1 MEDNLLE
8 RQLLLMKYN
17 MNLTLTENLDNVK
30 DVLEEQGVVRDVVM
44 GGGIAARELEGVLK
58 TMMKD
63 SKVANALEKVTL
75 TDAKGMR
82 TGVRTAEELASAIK
96 LNKLTPMLKGEL
108 ELAILK
114 SRTTNKSLIDA
125 AASNLARNK
134 SFLNK
139 YSSSLAKGQVE
150 YEKALKAAGYSE
162 EAITSIVKQTENIG
176 GKIKSGEDILKGS
189 NKISKDVDAGRNI
202 RTEKDLGNL
211 KTQKGRWEGLKKLAL
226 DKGLRVLE
234 YAKKLGWRKLMMYG
248 AAGWLAIYL
257 WRNWFSSKPKLW
269 SQCLIDFVGYNN
281 FSKAVQI
288 KSNVLSVKGKTGLQS
303 LDMNG
308 YTYFRNDG
316 TAKNGQF
323 EGTWECDGEKLV
335 ITFDGQEY
343 YPIKG
348 AVKPQ
353 EDNTG
358 GGVVTG
364 GGVSDKAT
372 TEAPTYRAC
381 SGTYN
386 KGCKS
391 DVIRKVQGCLNI
403 KMDGLFG
410 PKTEAAVQA
419 KLGNLIFTDADVDK
433 ICNIS
438 AQSTTTTTTL
448 KPVEEPKLAEPES
461 IASIN
466 DFTKGL

>member
-1 MEDNLLE
+1 MSEDLLK
-8 RQLLLMKYN
+8 RQLLLMKYD
-17 MNLTLTENLDNVK
+17 MSTTLTENLESVES
-30 DVLEEQGVVRDVVM
+30 VISEQGVIKDIVR
-44 GGGIAARELEGVLK
+44 GGGVAARELEGVLK

-63 SKVANALEKVTL
+63 SKVANELKNVTL

-96 LNKLTPMLKGEL
+96 LGKLNSFLKGEL

-134 SFLNK
+134 SFINK

-176 GKIKSGEDILKGS
+176 GKIKTGEDILKTSG
-189 NKISKDVDAGRNI
+189 KDVQAGKNI
-202 RTEKDLGNL
+202 KSEKDLFSLN
-211 KTQKGRWEGLKKLAL
+211 TQKGKWEGFKKLARM
-226 DKGLRVLE
+226 KGLKVLE
-234 YAKKLGWRKLMMYG
+234 YAKRLGWKKVIMYG

-257 WRNWFSSKPKLW
+257 WRNWFSAKPKIW

-288 KSNVLSVKGKTGLQS
+288 KPGILSVKGKTGLQS

-335 ITFDGQEY
+335 LEFDGQEY
-343 YPIKG
+343 YPVRG
-348 AVKPQ
+348 SVTPVVT
-353 EDNTG
+353 DGGVG
-358 GGVVTG
+358 GGNSTTDG
-364 GGVSDKAT
+364 GGTVT
-372 TEAPTYRAC
+372 QPTYRAC

-391 DVIRKVQGCLNI
+391 EVIRKVQGCLGV

-410 PKTEAAVQA
+410 PKTEAALQS
-419 KLGNLIFTDADVDK
+419 KLGKLIFSDSDVDG
-433 ICNIS
+433 ICGI
-438 AQSTTTTTTL
+438 AQNVTTPTTTVKPISEPTTI
-448 KPVEEPKLAEPES
+448 EPES
-461 IASIN
+461 VN
-466 DFTKGL
+466 VKDFLAGI